1 MSTLVSIQT
10 LHQPDKIN
18 STDNHPA
25 IHSMKPHLIDPLA
38 GITHECYALI
48 NKPSLTRKRFPEGV
62 VTIVGS
68 EEEARAGANPAEH
81 IVPAIVIGP
90 SRSSEG
96 FNLFYLIRWLN
107 DD

>member
-1 MSTLVSIQT
+1 
-10 LHQPDKIN
+10 
-18 STDNHPA
+18 
-25 IHSMKPHLIDPLA
+25 MKPHLIDPVA
-38 GITHECYALI
+38 GITNECYALI

-62 VTIVGS
+62 VTVVGS
-68 EEEARAGANPAEH
+68 EEEARSGANPAEH